1 MAYRIAPF
9 PMTLSDLQGHS
20 PTASLQRAVFRTLSL
35 VHHLQSTAL
44 TRQLGLYMSFLF
56 KFSLDLHDRGQLL
69 VWVYTVASPKNV
81 KIRNKICAFSS
92 SLHASGMDSSGM
104 SETGVLSPRY
114 P

>member
-1 MAYRIAPF
+1 
-9 PMTLSDLQGHS
+9 MTLSDPQGHS
-20 PTASLQRAVFRTLSL
+20 PTSSLQRAVFRTLSL

-44 TRQLGLYMSFLF
+44 TRQPYMSFLF